1 MMHRYGQHPDGRFT
15 AQPVNV
21 SPEMVTPA
29 RYPQYQSIPNFG
41 RSATHNGTWQ
51 SETGGVSEREDED
64 EDESWTFASQT
75 HERTIKDDRSV
86 DEADGEPPA
95 RRGSATP
102 QAERPASGIYSHEFF
117 PGIESVQRDNGDGT
131 TRQGDVPPSHNSDER
146 GHQTNSAQR
155 DPVRPDTAPVTTP
168 ANQVNGPG
176 KSDHPSPGPV
186 RDIVPAAELTTAEH
200 FERLPANVQ
209 EGTRRALTDAGFHS
223 GTADVTNPLDDR
235 YFAGYSPE
243 RLQAAQTL
251 LASTVQRLS
260 ATVYARQLQRTGN
273 QIDGLSALGGAFAQH
288 TALNNFQL
296 QMIEALNAIMNK
308 VGHLIA
314 EAAKAH

>member
-1 MMHRYGQHPDGRFT
+1 M
-15 AQPVNV
+15 
-21 SPEMVTPA
+21 
-29 RYPQYQSIPNFG
+29 
-41 RSATHNGTWQ
+41 
-51 SETGGVSEREDED
+51 
-64 EDESWTFASQT
+64 
-75 HERTIKDDRSV
+75 
-86 DEADGEPPA
+86 
-95 RRGSATP
+95 
-102 QAERPASGIYSHEFF
+102 
-117 PGIESVQRDNGDGT
+117 
-131 TRQGDVPPSHNSDER
+131 
-146 GHQTNSAQR
+146 
-155 DPVRPDTAPVTTP
+155 
-168 ANQVNGPG
+168 
-176 KSDHPSPGPV
+176 
-186 RDIVPAAELTTAEH
+186 RDIVPAAQITTAAQ
-200 FERLPANVQ
+200 FEQLPVDVQ

-260 ATVYARQLQRTGN
+260 AEVYARQLQSNGN